1 MEILGKTGATKAKK
15 EVLKTVNA
23 GANIKNIVN
32 NTKLQQ
38 PKKIDFTKII
48 ASQKEKGPK

>member
-1 MEILGKTGATKAKK
+1 MIRHLSDKELKEL

-38 PKKIDFTKII
+38 PKKIDLAKII
-48 ASQKEKGPK
+48 ASQKGQASK